1 MAGRLW
7 GRLRTDLDVQLRRGA
22 WYKVLKVEGLEA
34 TIEVNLRPYTILKGL
49 LELSAKPPVRW
60 TVVPVPQHVKHAPAK
75 PGESYGVCPSCTQR
89 AALPRRA
96 ERYTCPRCR
105 RDYAVAWDER
115 YLDIA

>member
-1 MAGRLW
+1 MVGRLW
-7 GRLRTDLDVQLRRGA
+7 GRLRTDLDVKLRRGA
-22 WYKVLKVEGLEA
+22 WYKVLKVEGMEA

-49 LELSAKPPVRW
+49 LEISAKPPVRW
-60 TVVPVPQHVKHAPAK
+60 TVVLVPQHVKHAPAK